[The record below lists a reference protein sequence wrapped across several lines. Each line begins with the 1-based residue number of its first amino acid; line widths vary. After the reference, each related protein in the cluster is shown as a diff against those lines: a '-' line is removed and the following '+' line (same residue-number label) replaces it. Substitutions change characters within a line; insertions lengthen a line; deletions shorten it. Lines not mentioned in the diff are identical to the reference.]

1 VPRTPRRRA
10 AIRSP
15 ALSDDLIS
23 RAEAENVVD
32 LAVSTLMGFLE
43 AIPSSLPGALAGVT
57 RGAFGYWLILDEASE
72 E

>member
-1 VPRTPRRRA
+1 
-10 AIRSP
+10 
-15 ALSDDLIS
+15 
-23 RAEAENVVD
+23 
-32 LAVSTLMGFLE
+32 MGFLE